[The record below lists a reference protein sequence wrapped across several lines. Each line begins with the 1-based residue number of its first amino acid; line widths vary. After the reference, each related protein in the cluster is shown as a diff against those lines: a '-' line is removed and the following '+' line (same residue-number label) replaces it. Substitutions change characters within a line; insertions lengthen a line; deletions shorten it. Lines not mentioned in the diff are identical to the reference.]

1 MTSININAERIYI
14 TAKQIYI
21 IALAININRVGSF
34 MFRLVIFKYNV
45 LLSSFLGKFYAFY
58 LRKLWTCRTKN

>member
-21 IALAININRVGSF
+21 IAVAININWLGSF
-34 MFRLVIFKYNV
+34 MF
-45 LLSSFLGKFYAFY
+45 
-58 LRKLWTCRTKN
+58 

>member
-21 IALAININRVGSF
+21 IAVEININTLGSF
-34 MFRLVIFKYNV
+34 MF
-45 LLSSFLGKFYAFY
+45 
-58 LRKLWTCRTKN
+58 